1 MVDWTAEEDEML
13 LQAGK
18 AGGEYLD
25 SIGVTDLG
33 RLNKVQ
39 WTRFLRCLVGRLA
52 EVRPDWHKK
61 WEAQMDSEPD
71 DMALPF

>member
-33 RLNKVQ
+33 RL
-39 WTRFLRCLVGRLA
+39 A